1 MAVVARRKEAAKP
14 ARPPDNFRLITAVVS
29 LVAPLALVGIL
40 MIVVQ
45 QAWPSITHFGVSF
58 LTARAWNPVTNQF
71 GALTFVFGTLVTAF
85 IALLLAIPVGVGV
98 AIFLAEPGLPR
109 VRGAIGL
116 GVELL
121 AAIPSVV
128 YGIWGLYVLAP
139 WLLLH
144 VSRPL
149 SERFSTFPLLAGPA
163 QQTSILITSVVLAV
177 MVLPTLAS
185 ISREVIRAVPW
196 GLREAGIAL
205 GGTWWETTW
214 KVVLPAAR
222 PGIFGAVILSLGR
235 ALGETIA
242 VVMLIGNRPEIQG
255 SILKPA
261 ETLAS
266 VIANEFAESTG
277 KLYPAALMEV
287 GLVLMGVTLVVNVLA
302 LLLVRSVAEQTA

>member
-1 MAVVARRKEAAKP
+1 MAVVARP
-14 ARPPDNFRLITAVVS
+14 AERARPPRPPDNFRLITAVVS
-29 LVAPLALVGIL
+29 LLAPLALVGIL
-40 MIVVQ
+40 VIVAQ
-45 QAWPSITHFGVSF
+45 QAWPSITHFGISF
-58 LTARAWNPVTNQF
+58 LTTRAWNPVTNQF
-71 GALTFVFGTLVTAF
+71 GALTFIFGTLVTAF

-139 WLLLH
+139 WLLVH

-149 SERFSTFPLLAGPA
+149 SERFAKFPLFEGPA

-196 GLREAGIAL
+196 GLREAGVAL

-214 KVVLPAAR
+214 RIVLPAAR

-242 VVMLIGNRPEIQG
+242 VTMLIGNRPEIQD

-277 KLYPAALMEV
+277 KLYPAALMEI
-287 GLVLMGVTLVVNVLA
+287 GLVLMGVTLIVNVLA
-302 LLLVRSVAEQTA
+302 LLLVRSVAEPTA

>member
-1 MAVVARRKEAAKP
+1 MAVAARPAATARP
-14 ARPPDNFRLITAVVS
+14 SRPPDNFRLVTALVS

-40 MIVVQ
+40 VIVTQ
-45 QAWPSITHFGVSF
+45 QAWPAITHFGTSF
-58 LTARAWNPVTNQF
+58 LTTRAWNPVTNHF

-85 IALLLAIPVGVGV
+85 IALVLAIPVGVGV
-98 AIFLAEPGLPR
+98 ALFLAEPGLPR
-109 VRGAIGL
+109 VRGVIGL

-149 SERFSTFPLLAGPA
+149 SDRFSRFPLLEGPA

-185 ISREVIRAVPW
+185 ISREVIKAVPW
-196 GLREAGIAL
+196 GLREAGVAC
-205 GGTWWETTW
+205 GATWWETTW
-214 KVVLPAAR
+214 KIVLPAAR

-242 VVMLIGNRPEIQG
+242 VTMLIGNRPEIQG

-277 KLYPAALMEV
+277 RIYPAALMEI
-287 GLVLMGVTLVVNVLA
+287 GLVLMAVTLVVNVLA

>member
-1 MAVVARRKEAAKP
+1 MAVVARPAEATRP
-14 ARPPDNFRLITAVVS
+14 PRPPDNFRLITAVIS
-29 LVAPLALVGIL
+29 LIAPLALVGIL
-40 MIVVQ
+40 VIVAQ

-58 LTARAWNPVTNQF
+58 LTTRAWNPVTNQF
-71 GALTFVFGTLVTAF
+71 GALTFVFGTLITAF
-85 IALLLAIPVGVGV
+85 VALLLAIPVGVGV
-98 AIFLAEPGLPR
+98 ALFLAEPGLPR
-109 VRGAIGL
+109 VRGVIGL

-139 WLLLH
+139 WLLVH

-149 SERFSTFPLLAGPA
+149 SERFTNFPLFEGPA

-185 ISREVIRAVPW
+185 ISREVVKAVPW
-196 GLREAGIAL
+196 GLREAGVAL

-214 KVVLPAAR
+214 RIVLPAAR

-242 VVMLIGNRPEIQG
+242 VTMLIGNRPEIQA

-277 KLYPAALMEV
+277 KLYPAALMEI
-287 GLVLMGVTLVVNVLA
+287 GLVLMGVTLIVNVLA

>member
-1 MAVVARRKEAAKP
+1 MAVVARPAATTRP
-14 ARPPDNFRLITAVVS
+14 PRPPDNFRLITALVS
-29 LVAPLALVGIL
+29 LLAPLALVGIL
-40 MIVVQ
+40 VIVVQ
-45 QAWPSITHFGVSF
+45 QSWPSITHSGISF
-58 LTARAWNPVTNQF
+58 LTTRAWNPVTNQF

-98 AIFLAEPGLPR
+98 AVFLAEPGLPR

-149 SERFSTFPLLAGPA
+149 SERFSKFPLFEGPA

-185 ISREVIRAVPW
+185 ISREVIKAVPW
-196 GLREAGIAL
+196 GLREDGVAL

-214 KVVLPAAR
+214 RIVLPAAR

-242 VVMLIGNRPEIQG
+242 VTMLIGNRPEIQG

-277 KLYPAALMEV
+277 KLYPAALMEI